1 MTLVEI
7 LYPSCALFLD
17 FDGTMVDIA
26 PQQLLLRFG
35 RMTLVE
41 ILYPSCALFLDFDGT
56 MVDIAP
62 QPSAVHV
69 PEPLLGVLQDDH
81 DYLQGAIAVISG
93 RPIAQIDSFLYP
105 LQLPTAGVHGAE
117 RRGLDGEVHLMH
129 TQPLDHVQEAA
140 CLLAAQNPGLLVEN
154 KRGSLALH
162 YRQRPELE
170 AACVA
175 AMQEAVA
182 ESPGITL
189 LRGKMVVEAKPGG
202 ASKGRAIEAFLAE
215 SPFTGRT
222 PVFIGDDVTDEV
234 GFSTVQRLGG
244 LGIKVGEG
252 ATCAWR
258 RLPDPQALRQELE
271 AAVAA
276 RFVRTT

>member
-1 MTLVEI
+1 
-7 LYPSCALFLD
+7 
-17 FDGTMVDIA
+17 
-26 PQQLLLRFG
+26 
-35 RMTLVE
+35 MTLVE

-62 QPSAVHV
+62 QPQAVHV
-69 PEPLLGVLQDDH
+69 PKPLLALLPVLH
-81 DYLQGAIAVISG
+81 GYLNGAVAVISG
-93 RPIAQIDSFLYP
+93 RPILQIDEFLHP
-105 LQLPTAGVHGAE
+105 LKLPVAGVHGAE
-117 RRGLDGEVHLMH
+117 RRGSDGRLHLLNTH
-129 TQPLDHVQEAA
+129 PLDHVEEAA
-140 CLLAAQNPGLLVEN
+140 RSLSAQHDGLLVES

-162 YRQRPELE
+162 YRMAPQLEEL
-170 AACVA
+170 CVRT
-175 AMQEAVA
+175 MQAAVA

-202 ASKGRAIEAFLAE
+202 ASKGRAIEDFLAE
-215 SPFTGRT
+215 APFTGRT

-252 ATCAWR
+252 ATAAWR
-258 RLPDPQALRQELE
+258 RVPDPTALRKELE

-276 RFVRTT
+276 RIPRTA

>member
-1 MTLVEI
+1 
-7 LYPSCALFLD
+7 
-17 FDGTMVDIA
+17 
-26 PQQLLLRFG
+26 
-35 RMTLVE
+35 MTLVE

-69 PEPLLGVLQDDH
+69 PQPLITVLRDLH
-81 DYLQGAIAVISG
+81 GYLQGAIAVISG
-93 RPIAQIDSFLYP
+93 RPIEQIDSFLQP
-105 LQLPTAGVHGAE
+105 LQLPVAGVHGAE
-117 RRGLDGEVHLMH
+117 RRGTDGQVHLLH
-129 TQPLDHVQEAA
+129 TQPLDHVEEAA

-162 YRQRPELE
+162 YRQRPDLEEL
-170 AACVA
+170 CVR
-175 AMQEAVA
+175 AMQQAVE
-182 ESPGITL
+182 ESPGIAL

-202 ASKGRAIEAFLAE
+202 ASKGRAILDFLE
-215 SPFTGRT
+215 EPPFAGRM

-234 GFSTVQRLGG
+234 GFSAVQDRGG

-258 RLPDPQALRQELE
+258 RVSDPQALRQEME
-271 AAVAA
+271 AAIAA
-276 RFVRTT
+276 RFMRTT